1 MLPDVDGRSGIARRF
16 RDIASAILVD
26 QGGGGSV
33 FGEPQAACPPLRCRG
48 GLSRA
53 DGSWARR
60 A

>member
-16 RDIASAILVD
+16 LDIASAILVD
-26 QGGGGSV
+26 QGGEAQCSESRKQLV
-33 FGEPQAACPPLRCRG
+33 RCFAV
-48 GLSRA
+48 SRA